1 MEFRVPYGKS
11 QIGFSIPDTYTVE
24 WIGPELRNV
33 KPYHSIQDAIENP
46 LGAVPDLRQVKSVAI
61 AFPDKTRPMRPE
73 ALFTLLR
80 WLHRHDLWPEAI
92 TILIAT
98 GTHTPMKAE
107 DYGPALTDAAKNY
120 RVISHD
126 CDDVEKLAY
135 YGETTRGTPV
145 WVNREFVRADLRVV
159 IGNIEPHQ
167 FMGFSGGV
175 KSAAIGLTG
184 RETINRNHA
193 LMVEPGAD
201 LGRYEDNPVR
211 QDVEEIGRMIGV
223 NLAINTILDFDK
235 DIAHVFAGDPVDVMK
250 AGIPLVRKEYEI
262 QVETPFDVVITAPGG
277 HPKDINLYQ
286 AQKALSHASRVTKD
300 GGTVILVAACPE
312 GTGNARYEQW
322 IKGMTSHEAV
332 LERFAQEEFRLG
344 PHKAFQIARDAVRI
358 KPLIKSEMA
367 DEFVRSLLLTPI
379 QDVTDTLQ
387 AVLRDL
393 PDDARIGVI
402 PIANATIPVLCP
414 KP

>member
-1 MEFRVPYGKS
+1 M
-11 QIGFSIPDTYTVE
+11 I
-24 WIGPELRNV
+24 
-33 KPYHSIQDAIENP
+33 
-46 LGAVPDLRQVKSVAI
+46 
-61 AFPDKTRPMRPE
+61 
-73 ALFTLLR
+73 
-80 WLHRHDLWPEAI
+80 
-92 TILIAT
+92 
-98 GTHTPMKAE
+98 
-107 DYGPALTDAAKNY
+107 
-120 RVISHD
+120 
-126 CDDVEKLAY
+126 
-135 YGETTRGTPV
+135 
-145 WVNREFVRADLRVV
+145 
-159 IGNIEPHQ
+159 
-167 FMGFSGGV
+167 
-175 KSAAIGLTG
+175 
-184 RETINRNHA
+184 
-193 LMVEPGAD
+193 EPGAD

-235 DIAHVFAGDPVDVMK
+235 DIAHVFAGDPVEVMK

-322 IKGMTSHEAV
+322 IKGMASHEAV

-379 QDVTDTLQ
+379 QDVTDALQ
-387 AVLRDL
+387 VVLRDL

-402 PIANATIPVLCP
+402 PIANATLPVLCP